1 MGRKKILLVGPA
13 YPYRGGNPLYVSF
26 VYDILKDYFDIQI
39 INYKLLY
46 PSILFPGT
54 TQKDVSGKTIKN
66 VPSIRLINSI
76 NPFSWLKTANFIKE
90 QNADL
95 VIFDWWNPF
104 FGPSHY
110 SISKLIKKKYKN
122 KILFITENV
131 ISHEGRVIDR
141 FLTKIGLKN
150 ANYYLALSNIV
161 ENDLKKLYA
170 KPVYRS
176 ELPIYDGYSFDEI
189 FNQEK
194 EKENL
199 GYKKDDIVIL
209 FFGYVRKY
217 KGLNILIDSIPEVVS
232 RNSKIK
238 FLVVG
243 EFYDSYDKY
252 LNQINNLKIKE
263 YVKILNK
270 FVPNEDV
277 GKYYTAADLVALPYL
292 SATQSGILNIAYG
305 FRKPVLVTKVGG
317 LADDV
322 IEGKTGFVV
331 EPQNSDEIANKILH
345 FTENKDKINFTINI
359 EDKIKNHKFFE
370 MPKLIGEIIEKIENK
385 I

>member
-1 MGRKKILLVGPA
+1 LSRKKILLIGPA

-26 VYDILKDYFDIQI
+26 VYDILKDYFDIKI

-131 ISHEGRVIDR
+131 ISHEGRFIDR
-141 FLTKIGLKN
+141 FLTKLGLKN

-176 ELPIYDGYSFDEI
+176 ELPIYDGYSFNEI

-217 KGLNILIDSIPEVVS
+217 KGLSILIDSIPEVVS

-252 LNQINNLKIKE
+252 LNQIDKLKIKE
-263 YVKILNK
+263 NIKVLNK

-277 GKYYTAADLVALPYL
+277 GKYYSAADLVALPYL

-305 FRKPVLVTKVGG
+305 FRKPVIVTRVGG

-322 IEGKTGFVV
+322 IEGETGFVV
-331 EPQNSDEIANKILH
+331 EPQNPYEIANKIQY
-345 FTENKDKINFTINI
+345 FAEKKDKINFKSNI
-359 EDKIKNHKFFE
+359 EKKIKNHKFNE
-370 MPKLIGEIIEKIENK
+370 MPKLIGEIIENK

>member
-1 MGRKKILLVGPA
+1 MSRKKILLIGPA
-13 YPYRGGNPLYVSF
+13 YPYRGGNPLYISF
-26 VYDILKDYFDIQI
+26 VYDILKEDFDIKV
-39 INYKLLY
+39 INYILLY

-54 TQKDVSGKTIKN
+54 TQKDVSEKTIKS

-76 NPFSWLKTANFIKE
+76 NPFSWLKTANFIKK

-95 VIFDWWNPF
+95 IIFDWWNPF

-110 SISKLIKKKYKN
+110 SISKLIRKKYRDR
-122 KILFITENV
+122 ILFITENI
-131 ISHEGRVIDR
+131 ISHEGRFIDR
-141 FLTKIGLKN
+141 FLTKLGLKN
-150 ANYYLALSNIV
+150 TDYFLALSHKV
-161 ENDLKKLYA
+161 ENDLKQLYS
-170 KPVYRS
+170 KPVFRS
-176 ELPIYDGYSFDEI
+176 ELPIYAGYSFNENLNQDE
-189 FNQEK
+189 

-217 KGLNILIDSIPEVVS
+217 KGLNILIDSIPAVISGNPKV
-232 RNSKIK
+232 K

-243 EFYDSYDKY
+243 EFYDSYNKY
-252 LNQINNLKIKE
+252 QNQIDILKIKDNIK
-263 YVKILNK
+263 VLNK

-305 FRKPVLVTKVGG
+305 FRKPVIVTRVGG

-322 IEGKTGFVV
+322 IEEKTGFIV
-331 EPQNSDEIANKILH
+331 EPQNSEEIAKKILF
-345 FTENKDKINFTINI
+345 FTENKNNINFKLNI
-359 EDKIKNHKFFE
+359 ESKIKNHKFNE
-370 MPKLIGEIIEKIENK
+370 MPKLIGDIIERIENK

>member
-1 MGRKKILLVGPA
+1 LSRKKILLIGPA

-26 VYDILKDYFDIQI
+26 VYDILKDYFDIKI

-131 ISHEGRVIDR
+131 ISHEGRFIDR
-141 FLTKIGLKN
+141 FLTKLGLKN

-161 ENDLKKLYA
+161 ENDLKKLHA

-176 ELPIYDGYSFDEI
+176 ELPIYDGYSFNEI

-217 KGLNILIDSIPEVVS
+217 KGLSILIDSIPEVVS

-252 LNQINNLKIKE
+252 LNQIDKLKIKE
-263 YVKILNK
+263 NIKVLNK

-277 GKYYTAADLVALPYL
+277 GKYYSAADLVALPYL

-305 FRKPVLVTKVGG
+305 FRKPVIVTRVGG

-322 IEGKTGFVV
+322 IEGETGFVV
-331 EPQNSDEIANKILH
+331 EPQNPYEIANKIQY
-345 FTENKDKINFTINI
+345 FAEKKDKINFKSNI
-359 EDKIKNHKFFE
+359 EKKIKNHKFNE
-370 MPKLIGEIIEKIENK
+370 MPKLIGEIIENK